1 MHWIADLDLD
11 NTPTAFEAAQL
22 IKPPASPGVSD
33 CAPEIGAPEGS
44 LTVPS
49 SDPVIDCAEATE
61 FTSRNRT
68 QKRGAKQGR
77 PDSVLQASDLSSFGN
92 RRDRMGCHSP

>member
-1 MHWIADLDLD
+1 
-11 NTPTAFEAAQL
+11 
-22 IKPPASPGVSD
+22 
-33 CAPEIGAPEGS
+33 
-44 LTVPS
+44 
-49 SDPVIDCAEATE
+49 VIDCAEATE